1 MKKVNQL
8 HRLQVP
14 CDAAGQRLDQFVAAR
29 LSGLSRSLCR
39 QIIDLGGVHVDGRRT
54 RKCSLPVQSGQHLE
68 VHLDGLPLEPFSL
81 KEGHILYRDRHI
93 LVVDK
98 PAGVNTQPT
107 PARYKGTLYEAVL
120 SYLQDP
126 FRPQLRP
133 HLGMIQRLDRDT
145 SGVLV
150 FSTHPQAHKPLSEA
164 VTQRRLTKV
173 YLALVEGVPKSEQ
186 GEISSCLARS
196 RRNNL
201 MKSVAQG
208 GRDARTLYRV
218 LRAWEGSSLLEVRLV
233 TGRSHQIRV
242 HLAEAGHPLLGDT
255 AYGGPERFA
264 GHLVPRQML
273 HAYCLGLKHPVS
285 GAFLKFYAPVPED
298 MQQLLK
304 LLGEDNPEALCPI
317 IEDDP
322 LC

>member
-8 HRLQVP
+8 HRLQVS
-14 CDAAGQRLDQFVAAR
+14 CDAAGQRLDQFVAAH
-29 LSGLSRSLCR
+29 LPGLSRSLCR

-54 RKCSLPVQSGQHLE
+54 RKCSLIVQSGQHLE

-81 KEGHILYRDRHI
+81 QKGHILFQDRHI
-93 LVVDK
+93 LVIDK

-120 SYLQDP
+120 AYLQDP
-126 FRPQLRP
+126 FRPQMRP

-150 FSTHPQAHKPLSEA
+150 FSTHPQAHKPLSDA
-164 VTQRRLTKV
+164 VTARRLTKV
-173 YLALVEGVPKSEQ
+173 YLALVEGVPKAEQ
-186 GEISSCLARS
+186 GEISSRLARS

-201 MKSVAQG
+201 MKSVEQG

-218 LRAWEGSSLLEVRLV
+218 LRTWGNYSLLEVRLM

-255 AYGGPERFA
+255 AYGGPEHMASHF
-264 GHLVPRQML
+264 VPRQML
-273 HAYCLGLKHPVS
+273 HAYFLGLKHPVNGDS
-285 GAFLKFYAPVPED
+285 LKFYAPVPED
-298 MQQLLK
+298 LQQLVK
-304 LLGEDNPEALCPI
+304 RLGEDNPEALFPI
-317 IEDDP
+317 LEDDE